1 MSVQQ
6 KIARLQNFIANNR
19 ALAGVPFGFV
29 RGSPITPIT
38 ALSMLQRGEN
48 VQEITGELAKLGIDP
63 PTLTNEDWVLAE
75 EYYNSLLR
83 VPKPSPKVYKIS
95 ESGLTVE
102 QCLAHIQARDQIGQS
117 LVQANKSLR
126 YEMAKRMGRV

>member
-6 KIARLQNFIANNR
+6 KIARLQNFIFNNR
-19 ALAGVPFGFV
+19 NLSAIPFGIV
-29 RGSPITPIT
+29 KGSPITPIA

-48 VQEITGELAKLGIDP
+48 VSEVIGALAKLGIDP
-63 PTLTNEDWVLAE
+63 VTLTNEDWILAE

-83 VPKPSPKVYKIS
+83 IPKPPPKYYRMS

-102 QCLAHIQARDQIGQS
+102 QCLYHIQKRDQIGQD
-117 LVQANKSLR
+117 LVKKNKATIQ
-126 YEMAKRMGRV
+126 EMARRMGRI